1 MQRLAAP
8 FKVKR
13 CEKHDLVNWVEIFTQ
28 KLNIF
33 YIPFFFF
40 FFHTHGS
47 KKTSHNKAL
56 HGTGT
61 ATVVILFVRI
71 LWWVRVCLRLKG
83 SITLPWCRRQTQW
96 VWWVHCLW
104 PPLYWYL
111 HCCTCK
117 KHICLYLW
125 KQHQICLWPPLH
137 WYLHCCTCKKH
148 ICLYLWKQH
157 QICLRPV
164 LLVSIYTTCLYLWK
178 QHQIRLRP
186 VLLVSIYTTCLY
198 LWKQHQIRLWPVL
211 LISIYTAVPAKK
223 HLSVKVPLQTTL
235 DLSVATATLTST
247 SLSLHG
253 TYTSLPWHTWTV
265 TLIALHRVTHCQIP
279 PTAMIHMTC
288 DTACLTLYHPLSDTT
303 SPIAMTHMSCD
314 TACLTLY
321 HPLLDTTSPT
331 AMTHMSCET
340 ACLTLYHSLSDTT
353 SLTAM
358 IHMSWDT
365 HCLTCVSC
373 QEELASGTFLQ
384 ASADA
389 LMMKSLTDSLPPVL
403 ANTSFSSL
411 RSLELKLKHD
421 IVLG

>member
-1 MQRLAAP
+1 
-8 FKVKR
+8 
-13 CEKHDLVNWVEIFTQ
+13 
-28 KLNIF
+28 
-33 YIPFFFF
+33 
-40 FFHTHGS
+40 
-47 KKTSHNKAL
+47 
-56 HGTGT
+56 
-61 ATVVILFVRI
+61 
-71 LWWVRVCLRLKG
+71 
-83 SITLPWCRRQTQW
+83 
-96 VWWVHCLW
+96 
-104 PPLYWYL
+104 
-111 HCCTCK
+111 
-117 KHICLYLW
+117 
-125 KQHQICLWPPLH
+125 
-137 WYLHCCTCKKH
+137 
-148 ICLYLWKQH
+148 
-157 QICLRPV
+157 
-164 LLVSIYTTCLYLWK
+164 
-178 QHQIRLRP
+178 
-186 VLLVSIYTTCLY
+186 
-198 LWKQHQIRLWPVL
+198 
-211 LISIYTAVPAKK
+211 
-223 HLSVKVPLQTTL
+223 
-235 DLSVATATLTST
+235 
-247 SLSLHG
+247 
-253 TYTSLPWHTWTV
+253 
-265 TLIALHRVTHCQIP
+265 
-279 PTAMIHMTC
+279 MIHMTC